1 MARTRS
7 SSFWWLSAAVLPA
20 EQLCAASHG
29 AVHAG
34 NPFWCLPW
42 GPAPTHSCG
51 AVLWGSALGSGAQL
65 LGFGSQTALD
75 GSHAVLC
82 AW

>member
-1 MARTRS
+1 MAQTHS
-7 SSFWWLSAAVLPA
+7 SSFWWLSAAV
-20 EQLCAASHG
+20 
-29 AVHAG
+29 HAG
-34 NPFWCLPW
+34 SPFWCLPW